1 MKKVLAYLKHTKKE
15 TILGPLFK
23 MLEVCFELLVP
34 MLVSN
39 IVDNGIKNGDDAD
52 VKYIIIMCLIMF
64 VFAVLGFVC
73 TVIAQYFSAKAA
85 VKLSTNLKN
94 DLFKKIE
101 SLQYEELDEL
111 GNSTLITRMTSDIN
125 QVQTGVN
132 MALRLLLRS
141 PVVVFGAMIVAFI
154 ISVKAG
160 LLFLIAIPILLAII
174 MVLLLVAVP
183 LYRKSQDK
191 LDNIV
196 RLSRENLT
204 GVRVIRA
211 FNKQEDEIKKFN
223 NENSDFTKSQLF
235 VGKVSAITNPLS
247 YALINLFIIL
257 IVYVGGIEVNVG
269 NLTTGNVI
277 ALYSLASQILVE
289 MIKLANLIMTI
300 SRSIASANRLEKILI
315 LESKLNLIS
324 DQTIYSNDYLL
335 EFNHV
340 YMNYA
345 SSKKNSLN
353 DITFKVKEGE
363 TIGIIGGTGSGKTTL
378 VNVLGHFYDIN
389 NGTILYKGKKLES
402 YQLEDLRNDIAY
414 VPQRAKLFKGTIKEN
429 LLWGNE
435 KATDDEILEAINLA
449 QGNDII
455 LKKEKGIYEEVE
467 QDGRNFSGGQKQRLC
482 IARAILKSSKIL
494 ILDDSSSAL
503 DYATDAKLRKSLKT
517 LPYHPTIFIVS
528 QRTSSIQHC
537 DQIIVLDNGEL
548 VGLGK
553 HDDLLK
559 TCTTYKEIYDSQ
571 YKKENKK

>member
-94 DLFKKIE
+94 DLIKKIE

-223 NENSDFTKSQLF
+223 NENSDFTKSQLL

-402 YQLEDLRNDIAY
+402 YPLEDLRNDIAY

>member
-204 GVRVIRA
+204 GVRVIRT

-402 YQLEDLRNDIAY
+402 YPLEDLRNDIAY

>member
-402 YQLEDLRNDIAY
+402 YPLEDLRNDIAY